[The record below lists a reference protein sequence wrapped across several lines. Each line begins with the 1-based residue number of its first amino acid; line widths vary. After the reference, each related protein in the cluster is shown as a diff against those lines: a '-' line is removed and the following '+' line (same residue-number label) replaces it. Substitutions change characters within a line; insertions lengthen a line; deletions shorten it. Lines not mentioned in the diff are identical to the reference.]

1 MNENSY
7 LNPTNIQ
14 EESNSAISKLEKD
27 NEAIR
32 IAESSLN
39 TFFND
44 NEIQS
49 EAFASLRQQ
58 MSDYMAV
65 LQAMRTANNSDI
77 ADFNILK
84 SSVGDEVLIGGQILE
99 QKTIA
104 KRQQQEDEL
113 NAENF
118 AGKSINAFWE
128 WERVYYSCK
137 AAQYWNMAETDR
149 QLYLL
154 WQEKENKYDEIEGT
168 TNGLFTSSAAMRA
181 AAKAGMTSIAGA
193 FQNGVYVPDV
203 NATWRT
209 ELADCYVN
217 RIVVVNEDGTIT
229 ANWKEVEKIL
239 AKPEEEITEEEYKAL
254 ALVYM
259 NMAPEELS
267 RFLGLCMDR
276 TKDVDIPWYS
286 EMAGMGANLVNEDY
300 SEWTISQGK
309 VDRLLE
315 QISKTSNETLG
326 MLQVVNSKVNE
337 QMYDMLKEQRNVII
351 QRMTLLKVA
360 DEIGTFRGEYQ
371 AELPTIS
378 IVMGEDQGL
387 TMTFCEYRNIGSAVS
402 PTISN
407 LGESTVNISKTKNG
421 TSIDRKALENAELT
435 FVGYFGGISVAEET
449 LSFVTEETTG
459 EVISYGSEQLAAY
472 IAQKVGKEVLG
483 KAVGYIPLLGDIAG
497 FGVDMAISQAEAE
510 ENCQFITGQFNGMES
525 ALIYSNFDCSV
536 NFVQCDMADNSQITI
551 YAQTGENTADII
563 ARVNEKLGIEITEDE
578 VVTSPNDVDSLI
590 EQLEKEN
597 PDNEDRYEE
606 AINNK

>member
-104 KRQQQEDEL
+104 KRQKQEDEL

-137 AAQYWNMAETDR
+137 AAKYWNMAETDR

-193 FQNGVYVPDV
+193 FQNGVY
-203 NATWRT
+203 
-209 ELADCYVN
+209 E
-217 RIVVVNEDGTIT
+217 
-229 ANWKEVEKIL
+229 
-239 AKPEEEITEEEYKAL
+239 
-254 ALVYM
+254 
-259 NMAPEELS
+259 
-267 RFLGLCMDR
+267 
-276 TKDVDIPWYS
+276 
-286 EMAGMGANLVNEDY
+286 
-300 SEWTISQGK
+300 
-309 VDRLLE
+309 
-315 QISKTSNETLG
+315 
-326 MLQVVNSKVNE
+326 
-337 QMYDMLKEQRNVII
+337 
-351 QRMTLLKVA
+351 
-360 DEIGTFRGEYQ
+360 
-371 AELPTIS
+371 
-378 IVMGEDQGL
+378 
-387 TMTFCEYRNIGSAVS
+387 
-402 PTISN
+402 
-407 LGESTVNISKTKNG
+407 
-421 TSIDRKALENAELT
+421 
-435 FVGYFGGISVAEET
+435 
-449 LSFVTEETTG
+449 
-459 EVISYGSEQLAAY
+459 YGSRRT
-472 IAQKVGKEVLG
+472 IK
-483 KAVGYIPLLGDIAG
+483 
-497 FGVDMAISQAEAE
+497 ISW
-510 ENCQFITGQFNGMES
+510 IMYG
-525 ALIYSNFDCSV
+525 
-536 NFVQCDMADNSQITI
+536 
-551 YAQTGENTADII
+551 
-563 ARVNEKLGIEITEDE
+563 
-578 VVTSPNDVDSLI
+578 
-590 EQLEKEN
+590 
-597 PDNEDRYEE
+597 
-606 AINNK
+606 